1 MISMKSNLKFA
12 VFAIALLVSS
22 LAGAMLAANN
32 PASAATQSGNQTTM
46 SKNMTSA
53 GGNMTSGNMTDSGGM
68 MAKNAT
74 K

>member
-53 GGNMTSGNMTDSGGM
+53 GGNRLRKYDKRCGM

>member
-53 GGNMTSGNMTDSGGM
+53 GGM
-68 MAKNAT
+68 MANNAT

>member
-1 MISMKSNLKFA
+1 MKSNLKFA

-32 PASAATQSGNQTTM
+32 PASAATQSGNQTM

-53 GGNMTSGNMTDSGGM
+53 GGM